1 MSRIRRARLAVAGT
15 AAAVVSGC
23 GMPVFRPASGPA
35 DRVAH
40 LGIFMLV
47 TAGVIFVAVLVILGL
62 ATGRHREREPDAV
75 DLTPRGHGWIIYGGG
90 LMPTIVLSAVF
101 VASLWALGRFPAR
114 ATRALTVHVVA
125 HQWWWEVRYTTD
137 SVSDEITTADEIHI
151 PVGQPV
157 RMLLT
162 SRDVIHSFWVPELQ
176 GKLDLI
182 PGDTNDLRLAAEKPG
197 TYVGVCAEYC
207 GLQHAHMA
215 FRVVADAPA
224 EFARWLAAQRA
235 PAAEPRDS
243 LALEGRQLFV
253 SGPCAMCHT
262 VSGTGAD
269 GKVAPDLTHVGGRRT
284 LAAGTLVNS
293 LGNMEAWITNAQALK
308 PGAKMPTMT
317 QFTGRQLRAVATYL
331 EGLR

>member
-1 MSRIRRARLAVAGT
+1 MSPIRRASVAL
-15 AAAVVSGC
+15 AAAAGLAAC
-23 GMPVFRPASGPA
+23 GMPVFHPASGPA
-35 DRVAH
+35 TRVAR
-40 LGIFMLV
+40 LGVFMV
-47 TAGVIFVAVLVILGL
+47 VVAGVIFVAVLAILAL
-62 ATGRHREREPDAV
+62 ATRRNRDRAPDAV
-75 DLTPRGHGWIIYGGG
+75 DLSPRGHGWILFGGA
-90 LMPTIVLSAVF
+90 LMPTIVLSSLF
-101 VASLWALGRFPAR
+101 VVSLWALGRFPAR
-114 ATRALTVHVVA
+114 AARELTVQVVA

-137 SVSDEITTADEIHI
+137 SVANQIVTADEIHI

-157 RMLLT
+157 RVLLT

-182 PGDTNDLRLAAEKPG
+182 PGDTNDLRLAADRPG

-215 FRVVADAPA
+215 FRIVADPPA
-224 EFARWLAAQRA
+224 DFTRWLASQRA
-235 PAAEPRDS
+235 PATEPADS
-243 LALEGRQLFV
+243 LAREGEALFV

-262 VSGTGAD
+262 VSGTGAE
-269 GKVAPDLTHVGGRRT
+269 GKVAPDLTHVGSRRT

-293 LGNMEAWITNAQALK
+293 LGNMEAWITNAQSLK

-331 EGLR
+331 EGLH